1 MEGLHVAVKDVVE
14 AGIFQG
20 FNIGSITLS
29 HFFYADNALFV
40 GDWSR
45 RNINCLVDLLDCF
58 YGASGLRLNLQKS
71 NLYGVGVDF
80 LEVKALAA
88 VTGCRAEKFPFFYLG
103 LPVGVNMGKIKGW
116 NPIVERFKKTFQLEG
131 LLIVDRRSIGIDYFS
146 FGFFGELLY
155 VSFPNASLGEK
166 TFRGI
171 VSQWR
176 WRFVNEE
183 GALWVKVISEVHGY
197 NPGDSLQNA
206 KIYISGIVGSI
217 NMMHDKGVIPY
228 SCIRKKVGDGRSTCF
243 WSDVWIGDMAL
254 NLRFNRIFRL
264 DRNSNTS
271 IA

>member
-1 MEGLHVAVKDVVE
+1 MIMEGLHVAVKDVVE
-14 AGIFQG
+14 AGMFQG
-20 FNIGSITLS
+20 FNIGSIILS
-29 HFFYADNALFV
+29 HFFYADDALFV

-58 YGASGLRLNLQKS
+58 YCASGLRLNLQKS

-80 LEVKALAA
+80 LEVKDLIAA
-88 VTGCRAEKFPFFYLG
+88 TRCRAEKFPFFYLG

-171 VSQWR
+171 VSQV
-176 WRFVNEE
+176 FL
-183 GALWVKVISEVHGY
+183 GFG
-197 NPGDSLQNA
+197 
-206 KIYISGIVGSI
+206 
-217 NMMHDKGVIPY
+217 
-228 SCIRKKVGDGRSTCF
+228 
-243 WSDVWIGDMAL
+243 
-254 NLRFNRIFRL
+254 
-264 DRNSNTS
+264 
-271 IA
+271 